1 MKLFI
6 GTQAVICIHIDV
18 FLYEESVF
26 KDDYLV
32 RVSATSTRRIIC
44 VLYWSPLGR
53 PGSSLL
59 PTQSRSM
66 HLAVDLLKQHCFRF
80 VAYSMDACFDSPLI

>member
-1 MKLFI
+1 MELFI
-6 GTQAVICIHIDV
+6 GTQAVIYIHIEV

-26 KDDYLV
+26 KDEYLV
-32 RVSATSTRRIIC
+32 RVSATRRIIC

-80 VAYSMDACFDSPLI
+80 VAYSMDACFDSALI